1 MLFRSLAGDIGGTKT
16 LLALYQFEGADSPL
30 ILLRSQQ
37 VRSLDWPELA
47 PMAQEFLAG
56 ESAEAACFA
65 VAGPVNNGKAQLT
78 NLPWDLDQVRLGQR
92 LGVDKVELVND
103 FGVLIYGL
111 GHLQPSQVA
120 VVKPGVAEP
129 EDTLL
134 VIGAG
139 TGLGMAYG
147 VPTPGGL
154 VAVASEGAHGEFA
167 ARSQSEWDLRQ
178 WIASDLNISRVSIE
192 RIVSGTGLGH
202 VARWL
207 LASEAPASHSLHAI
221 SERWLNPSPGD
232 GEADLPAAV
241 ARLASEAD
249 PLATKALELWIDLY
263 GSVCGD
269 LALAGLCRGGIWLA
283 GGTAAKLLPH
293 LQAGHF
299 SRAFLHKGR
308 LGAVLND
315 VPITAITDPAIG
327 LYSAACRARMLI
339 A

>member
-1 MLFRSLAGDIGGTKT
+1 
-16 LLALYQFEGADSPL
+16 
-30 ILLRSQQ
+30 
-37 VRSLDWPELA
+37 
-47 PMAQEFLAG
+47 
-56 ESAEAACFA
+56 
-65 VAGPVNNGKAQLT
+65 
-78 NLPWDLDQVRLGQR
+78 
-92 LGVDKVELVND
+92 
-103 FGVLIYGL
+103 
-111 GHLQPSQVA
+111 
-120 VVKPGVAEP
+120 
-129 EDTLL
+129 
-134 VIGAG
+134 
-139 TGLGMAYG
+139 
-147 VPTPGGL
+147 

-167 ARSQSEWDLRQ
+167 SRNQREWELRQ
-178 WIASDLNISRVSIE
+178 WVASDLNLSRVSIE

-207 LASEAPASHSLHAI
+207 LASETPGSHRLHAI

-249 PLATKALELWIDLY
+249 PLATQALELWIDLY

-269 LALAGLCRGGIWLA
+269 LALAALCRGGIWLA

-308 LGAVLND
+308 LGAVLTD

>member
-1 MLFRSLAGDIGGTKT
+1 
-16 LLALYQFEGADSPL
+16 
-30 ILLRSQQ
+30 
-37 VRSLDWPELA
+37 
-47 PMAQEFLAG
+47 MAQEFLAG

-65 VAGPVNNGKAQLT
+65 VAGPVNNGRAQLT

>member
-1 MLFRSLAGDIGGTKT
+1 MTTVLAGDIGGTKT

-30 ILLRSQQ
+30 TLLRSQQ

>member
-1 MLFRSLAGDIGGTKT
+1 MTTVLAGDIGGTKT
-16 LLALYQFEGADSPL
+16 LLALYRFEGSDGVL
-30 ILLRSQQ
+30 TCLRSQHY
-37 VRSLDWPELA
+37 RSLDWPELA

-56 ESAEAACFA
+56 ETAEAGCFA
-65 VAGPVNNGKAQLT
+65 VAGPVNNGRAQLT
-78 NLPWDLDQVRLGQR
+78 NLPWDLNQTRLGSR
-92 LGVDKVELVND
+92 IGVEKVELVND
-103 FGVLIYGL
+103 FAVLIYGL

-120 VVKPGVAEP
+120 VVKPGQGEAQAP
-129 EDTLL
+129 LL

-139 TGLGMAYG
+139 TGLGVAYG
-147 VPTPGGL
+147 IPSPSGL

-178 WIASDLNISRVSIE
+178 WIANDLNLARVSTE
-192 RIVSGTGLGH
+192 RVVSGTGLGH

-207 LASEAPASHSLHAI
+207 LATEAEASHSLHAI

-232 GEADLPAAV
+232 GESDLPAAV
-241 ARLASEAD
+241 ARLASEGD
-249 PLATKALELWIDLY
+249 PLALKALELWIDLY

-283 GGTAAKLLPH
+283 GGTAAKLLPY
-293 LQAGHF
+293 LQAGQF

>member
-1 MLFRSLAGDIGGTKT
+1 MTTVLAGDIGGTKT
-16 LLALYQFEGADSPL
+16 LLALYEFEGSDGVL
-30 ILLRSQQ
+30 TCLRSQLY
-37 VRSLDWPELA
+37 RSLDWPELA

-56 ESAEAACFA
+56 ETAEAGCFA
-65 VAGPVNNGKAQLT
+65 VAGPVNNGRAQLT
-78 NLPWDLDQVRLGQR
+78 NLPWDLNQTRLGR
-92 LGVDKVELVND
+92 RIGVEKVELVND
-103 FGVLIYGL
+103 FAVLIYGL

-120 VVKPGVAEP
+120 VVKPGQGEAQAP
-129 EDTLL
+129 LL

-139 TGLGMAYG
+139 TGLGVAYG
-147 VPTPGGL
+147 IPSPSGL

-167 ARSQSEWDLRQ
+167 ARSQGEWELRQ
-178 WIASDLNISRVSIE
+178 WIANDLNLARVSTE
-192 RIVSGTGLGH
+192 RVVSGTGLGH

-207 LASEAPASHSLHAI
+207 LATEAEASHSLHAI

-232 GEADLPAAV
+232 GESDLPAAV
-241 ARLASEAD
+241 ARLASEGD
-249 PLATKALELWIDLY
+249 PLALKALELWIDLY

-293 LQAGHF
+293 LQAGQF

>member
-1 MLFRSLAGDIGGTKT
+1 MLFR
-16 LLALYQFEGADSPL
+16 
-30 ILLRSQQ
+30 
-37 VRSLDWPELA
+37 
-47 PMAQEFLAG
+47 
-56 ESAEAACFA
+56 
-65 VAGPVNNGKAQLT
+65 
-78 NLPWDLDQVRLGQR
+78 
-92 LGVDKVELVND
+92 
-103 FGVLIYGL
+103 
-111 GHLQPSQVA
+111 
-120 VVKPGVAEP
+120 
-129 EDTLL
+129 
-134 VIGAG
+134 
-139 TGLGMAYG
+139 
-147 VPTPGGL
+147 
-154 VAVASEGAHGEFA
+154 
-167 ARSQSEWDLRQ
+167 SEWDLRQ
-178 WIASDLNISRVSIE
+178 WIASDLNISRVSVE